1 MRAPMT
7 PAREVRKLKAEVKR
21 LRRALAPFAKF
32 DWPNELARVSDNC
45 QVYTTCMHPGEP
57 PTSITMGDL
66 RRARAAM
73 KEGP

>member
-21 LRRALAPFAKF
+21 LRRALAPFANFQPPHAF
-32 DWPNELARVSDNC
+32 DDA
-45 QVYTTCMHPGEP
+45 PGDSEIYITQRAGQE
-57 PTSITMGDL
+57 PTSLTMGDL

-73 KEGP
+73 KEGR